1 MELGNNF
8 SSVPI
13 KLPLSG
19 TVYQNMEM
27 PFYKNSTFAIVSKAH
42 NSYPKEPYVQKDQA
56 GIAKENREVFYP
68 EGDRVT
74 QTR

>member
-1 MELGNNF
+1 
-8 SSVPI
+8 
-13 KLPLSG
+13 
-19 TVYQNMEM
+19 MEM
-27 PFYKNSTFAIVSKAH
+27 LFYKNSTPAIVSKAH

>member
-1 MELGNNF
+1 
-8 SSVPI
+8 
-13 KLPLSG
+13 
-19 TVYQNMEM
+19 MEM
-27 PFYKNSTFAIVSKAH
+27 LFYKNSTLAIVSKAH